1 MPQPWERQPGETSK
15 AYAAFCRYRKLP
27 PERRSLALVASKGRK
42 RGKTGEKPKTSIEEL
57 SAQHDWVARAAAY
70 DDHLDS
76 MVRAK
81 LEKQRLDMAERQADV
96 ARAMLDKARERIA
109 SIPITLLGPQD
120 VARWVDV
127 ATKTERLALGEP
139 TDNVREEVHGSID
152 LGVVEQYSAE
162 ELREIALF
170 ESEHPMQG
178 PGAAEPVH
186 PAQADTEA
194 GDIPPQD

>member
-15 AYAAFCRYRKLP
+15 AYAAFCRYRRMP
-27 PERRSLALVASKGRK
+27 PEKRSLALVASKGQK
-42 RGKTGEKPKTSIEEL
+42 RGKTGGKARTSIVEL

-70 DDHLDS
+70 DDHLDEL
-76 MVRAK
+76 VRAR
-81 LEKQRLDMAERQADV
+81 LEKQRLDMAERQANV
-96 ARAMLDKARERIA
+96 ARAMLDKAKERLDQMPL
-109 SIPITLLGPQD
+109 SLMSPQD

-170 ESEHPMQG
+170 EAEHPLQG
-178 PGAAEPVH
+178 PGKAEQVH
-186 PAQADTEA
+186 PAQADPEA
-194 GDIPPQD
+194 GDIPPQE

>member
-27 PERRSLALVASKGRK
+27 PEKRSLALVIPARQNG
-42 RGKTGEKPKTSIEEL
+42 GKVGKKPAHSVQEWSRTF
-57 SAQHDWVARAAAY
+57 DWVARAAAY
-70 DDHLDS
+70 DDHLDAL
-76 MVRAK
+76 VRAK
-81 LEKQRLDMAERQADV
+81 LEHQRLEMAERQAAV
-96 ARAMLDKARERIA
+96 ARAMLDKAKQRIE
-109 SIPITLLGPQD
+109 SIDLSSLLPQD

-152 LGVVEQYSAE
+152 LGVVEQYTAE
-162 ELREIALF
+162 ELQEIASF
-170 ESEHPMQG
+170 EREHPLQG
-178 PGAAEPVH
+178 ASAAEPVH
-186 PAQADTEA
+186 PGQTDPEA

>member
-15 AYAAFCRYRKLP
+15 AYAAFCRYRDMDPGK
-27 PERRSLALVASKGRK
+27 RSLAAVAPKARNGQGK
-42 RGKTGEKPKTSIEEL
+42 RNAPGQITEWSTE
-57 SAQHDWVARAAAY
+57 HDWVARAAAY
-70 DDHLDS
+70 DDHMDEL
-76 MVRAK
+76 VRAK

-96 ARAMLDKARERIA
+96 ARAMIEKARERIKNIDLEDM
-109 SIPITLLGPQD
+109 SPQD

-152 LGVVEQYSAE
+152 LGVVEQYTAE
-162 ELREIALF
+162 ELQEIASF
-170 ESEHPMQG
+170 EREHPLQG
-178 PGAAEPVH
+178 ASAAEPVH
-186 PAQADTEA
+186 PGQTDPEA

>member
-15 AYAAFCRYRKLP
+15 AYAAFCRYRDMDPGK
-27 PERRSLALVASKGRK
+27 RSLAAVSSQGKKCGKG
-42 RGKTGEKPKTSIEEL
+42 GKPSTVIADL
-57 SAQHDWVARAAAY
+57 SAKHDWVARAAAY
-70 DDHLDS
+70 DDHMDEL
-76 MVRAK
+76 VRAK

-96 ARAMLDKARERIA
+96 ARAMIEKARERIKNIDLEDM
-109 SIPITLLGPQD
+109 SPQD

-152 LGVVEQYSAE
+152 LGVVEQYTAE
-162 ELREIALF
+162 ELQEIASF
-170 ESEHPMQG
+170 EREHPLQG
-178 PGAAEPVH
+178 ASAAEPVH
-186 PAQADTEA
+186 PGQTDPEA